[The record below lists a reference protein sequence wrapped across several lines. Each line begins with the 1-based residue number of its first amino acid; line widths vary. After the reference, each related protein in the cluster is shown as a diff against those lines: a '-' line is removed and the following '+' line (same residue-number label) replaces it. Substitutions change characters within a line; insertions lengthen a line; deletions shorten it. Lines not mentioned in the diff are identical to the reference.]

1 MVWLLTNVFGYSEG
15 SALIRAPYCWIIL
28 FGCTAIAILLFADS
42 EISRNPI
49 PRSTEKSTKNQRTQ
63 SRDERNVRNEEKN
76 SRHV

>member
-42 EISRNPI
+42 EISHVNAQKHRKI
-49 PRSTEKSTKNQRTQ
+49 HEKPKHT
-63 SRDERNVRNEEKN
+63 VRK
-76 SRHV
+76 

>member
-42 EISRNPI
+42 EISRNHSQKHRKI
-49 PRSTEKSTKNQRTQ
+49 HKSQRPQ

>member
-42 EISRNPI
+42 EISRNPPHSQKHRKI
-49 PRSTEKSTKNQRTQ
+49 HKKPKNTVKR
-63 SRDERNVRNEEKN
+63 
-76 SRHV
+76 